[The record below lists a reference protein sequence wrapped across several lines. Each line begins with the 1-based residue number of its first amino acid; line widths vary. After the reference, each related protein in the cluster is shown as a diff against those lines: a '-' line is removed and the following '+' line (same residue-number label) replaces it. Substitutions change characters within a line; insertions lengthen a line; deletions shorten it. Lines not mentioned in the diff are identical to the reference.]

1 MLINGTRYLT
11 KCCMAEATEENG
23 VYVCDKCEQ
32 PADLIEAVK
41 KDTEGGVEG
50 AEYTET

>member
-1 MLINGTRYLT
+1 MIIGGTRYIT

-23 VYVCDKCEQ
+23 VYVCRKCEQ
-32 PADLIEAVK
+32 PADLIEAK
-41 KDTEGGVEG
+41 NKDQDAGVEG